1 MTVLGTYLQAED
13 VLLGLKVSD
22 KRQLFQAIGLHTE
35 RIGGLPAD
43 AVASALMRRELAGST
58 ALGLGVAIPHA
69 RVNVLKRIRALHVR
83 LVPELDFDATDNEP
97 VSDAVVLLVPSPA
110 NDAHLELLAHAAALF
125 SDSAFRA
132 ALQARHNP
140 VEIKAL
146 FDEWTS

>member
-69 RVNVLKRIRALHVR
+69 RVNVLKRIGALHVR

-146 FDEWTS
+146 FDDWA

>member
-58 ALGLGVAIPHA
+58 ALGRGVAIPHA

-146 FDEWTS
+146 FDDWA

>member
-125 SDSAFRA
+125 SDNAFRA

-146 FDEWTS
+146 FDDWA

>member
-35 RIGGLPAD
+35 RIGGLPTD

-146 FDEWTS
+146 FDDWA

>member
-13 VLLGLKVSD
+13 VLLGLNVSN

-69 RVNVLKRIRALHVR
+69 RVNILKRIRALYVR
-83 LVPELDFDATDNEP
+83 LVPGLEFDAPDIGQ
-97 VSDAVVLLVPSPA
+97 VSDALVLLVPSPA
-110 NDAHLELLAHAAALF
+110 TEAHLELLAHAAALF
-125 SDSAFRA
+125 SDSGFRA